1 MNESKRGG
9 ISQSATKHNLATIA
23 DIERM
28 PMARKNA
35 TDMIRY
41 TRRLKTKNGDAVN
54 IRIFTN
60 SRIKFVFAFIRGWY
74 EFSRGNSYE
83 YNDVWL

>member
-1 MNESKRGG
+1 
-9 ISQSATKHNLATIA
+9 
-23 DIERM
+23 
-28 PMARKNA
+28 
-35 TDMIRY
+35 MIRY
-41 TRRLKTKNGDAVN
+41 TRRLKTKNGEAVN

-60 SRIKFVFAFIRGWY
+60 SRIKFAWAFVRGWY